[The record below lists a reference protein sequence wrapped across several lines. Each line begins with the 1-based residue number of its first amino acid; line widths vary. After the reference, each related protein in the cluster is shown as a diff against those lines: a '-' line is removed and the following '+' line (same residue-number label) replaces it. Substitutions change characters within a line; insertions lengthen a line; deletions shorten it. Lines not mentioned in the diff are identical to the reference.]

1 LNVRFNNNN
10 EQNDNNSQNYC
21 SDNGNWQ
28 QDWNSM
34 NSYNN
39 QGNEGSVNTQEN
51 RILVEV
57 NHWETTNN
65 TTNNREGGWDQ
76 MRYYYDIHPEGK
88 LRSSCEDARNTRQA
102 ILEREY
108 CC

>member
-1 LNVRFNNNN
+1 MNGRFNNNDK
-10 EQNDNNSQNYC
+10 QNNNISQNYC

-34 NSYNN
+34 SSNNN

-51 RILVEV
+51 RIDEV

-65 TTNNREGGWDQ
+65 TTNN
-76 MRYYYDIHPEGK
+76 
-88 LRSSCEDARNTRQA
+88 T
-102 ILEREY
+102 
-108 CC
+108 

>member
-1 LNVRFNNNN
+1 MNRSGRNMNGRFNNNDK
-10 EQNDNNSQNYC
+10 QNNNISQNYC

-34 NSYNN
+34 SSNNN

-51 RILVEV
+51 RIDEV

-65 TTNNREGGWDQ
+65 TTNN
-76 MRYYYDIHPEGK
+76 
-88 LRSSCEDARNTRQA
+88 T
-102 ILEREY
+102 
-108 CC
+108 